1 MTSTIPSVV
10 LPSGEAIAVL
20 GQGTWHFGEHR
31 ARRSDEIA
39 SLRLGLELGGLCHRA
54 QTSTRAAAAQ
64 A

>member
-39 SLRLGLELGGLCHRA
+39 SLRLGLDPGDDGPGVSSITPVR
-54 QTSTRAAAAQ
+54 
-64 A
+64 